1 MEDFFMKAYI
11 EKRTLLV
18 ANYILDTGETI
29 RKTAELFNLSKSTV
43 HYDLANRLKKINL
56 ELYEQVKKILV
67 FNFEEKHIRGGEST
81 RRKYILEKSK

>member
-56 ELYEQVKKILV
+56 ELYEQVKKILD

>member
-1 MEDFFMKAYI
+1 MKAYI

>member
-1 MEDFFMKAYI
+1 MKAYI

-29 RKTAELFNLSKSTV
+29 RKTAELFNISKSTV

-56 ELYEQVKKILV
+56 ELYEQVKKILD

>member
-1 MEDFFMKAYI
+1 MKAYI

-29 RKTAELFNLSKSTV
+29 IKTAELFNLSKSTV
-43 HYDLANRLKKINL
+43 HYDLANRLKKNNL

>member
-1 MEDFFMKAYI
+1 MKAYI

-56 ELYEQVKKILV
+56 ELYEQVKKILD